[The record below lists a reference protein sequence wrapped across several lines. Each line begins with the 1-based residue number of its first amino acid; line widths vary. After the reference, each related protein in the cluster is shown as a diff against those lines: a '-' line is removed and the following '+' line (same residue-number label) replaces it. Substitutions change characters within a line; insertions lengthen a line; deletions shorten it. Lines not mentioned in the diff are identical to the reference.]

1 MKNTT
6 AELTRWAEEQTAIT
20 EKETMKLKIKQVI
33 LTKLE
38 TEDGAT
44 LKFKDGRVIYIDQL
58 TAGGYRVSD
67 FKVYARVWNSE
78 YQMEL
83 PIRDIAVQKEFDTAE
98 EVADYIAELF

>member
-1 MKNTT
+1 MKNLTD
-6 AELTRWAEEQTAIT
+6 LTRWAEEQTAIT
-20 EKETMKLKIKQVI
+20 EKETMKLKMKQVI

-67 FKVYARVWNSE
+67 FKVLMTVWNSD
-78 YQMEL
+78 YQMNV
-83 PIRDIAVQKEFDTAE
+83 PVRDIVVQKEFDTAE
-98 EVADYIAELF
+98 EVADYIAEII